1 MKTLKEKLGIM
12 NLKNLDGLWRR
23 VFIVTIRAILE
34 VGQLVQALLS
44 FIIG

>member
-23 VFIVTIRAILE
+23 VLIVTIRAILE
-34 VGQLVQALLS
+34 SNGIPL
-44 FIIG
+44 G